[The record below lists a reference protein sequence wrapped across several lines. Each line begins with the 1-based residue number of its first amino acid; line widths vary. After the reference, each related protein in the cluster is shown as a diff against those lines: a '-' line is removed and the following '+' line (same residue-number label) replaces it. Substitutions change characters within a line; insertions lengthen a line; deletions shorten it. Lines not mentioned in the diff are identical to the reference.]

1 MKARA
6 TFLLILLASCA
17 STSPAPT
24 QTTRANADGPVVLS
38 EQALRI
44 ARDAPV
50 FDGHNDLPETIRD
63 LVVDG
68 FDKCDIS
75 KPQTKFN
82 TDIPRLRQGGLG
94 AQFWSVYVPASL
106 EKTGGAMK
114 QTLEQVDLVRR
125 MVARYPDTFALA
137 STADDVE
144 RIKRSGK
151 IACMMGIEG
160 GYSIEDSLAALRMFY
175 ALGVRYMT
183 LTHSDTTDWA
193 DSATDAPQ
201 HGGLTEFGERVVAE
215 MNKLGML
222 VDISHVSV
230 DTMDDALRVSKA
242 PIIASHSSAYAVAQ
256 HPRNVP
262 DEILKRIAT
271 NGGVVMVNFA
281 SSFVQPESALKSAKM
296 FDVRRELEARYT
308 DEKEREKAMN
318 EWRDSLHLK
327 RGTVRDLVDHIE
339 HIAKVAGVDHVGIG
353 SDFDG
358 VPMLPEQLDDVAHY
372 PYVTQELLNRGWSES
387 DIRKVLGGNILR
399 ALREAE
405 RVARELQ
412 SR

>member
-1 MKARA
+1 M
-6 TFLLILLASCA
+6 L
-17 STSPAPT
+17 
-24 QTTRANADGPVVLS
+24 G

-44 ARDAPV
+44 HRDAPV

-75 KPQTKFN
+75 QPQPKFH

-125 MVARYPDTFALA
+125 MVARYPETFELA

-281 SSFVQPESALKSAKM
+281 SGFVQPESALKSAKL
-296 FDVRRELEARYT
+296 FDVRREIEARYS
-308 DEKEREKAMN
+308 DAKEREAAMK

-339 HIAKVAGVDHVGIG
+339 HIAQVAGVDHVGIG

-372 PYVTQELLNRGWSES
+372 PYVTQELLDRGWSES

-412 SR
+412 SRK